1 MIRFLAVAA
10 FVCFVTFPS
19 PESRVPS
26 PGQVQAVRFHHV
38 HFRVGDPAVA
48 MNEAATKLGGTR
60 VIVPGLGVGVRT
72 DAEFV
77 LFDRLDESDPPD
89 LLQQDVARAYGSAVG
104 WLQSRGISAAPASWA
119 STRIVQ
125 AHAGRYHHL
134 GFVTGDYEDTIAR
147 IGVAPVKRTSESAL
161 FDAGGGVLVEIVRE
175 NDLPDAFWCPMH
187 PDVRSGTAGK
197 CPLCRMDLVPLPPPK
212 LGEYRMDVTLE
223 QNTGG
228 MTGMRLA
235 IREPDSNLLV
245 RAFRTVHEKTLHL
258 FIVSRDLEY
267 FAHVHPEQLKDGSF
281 RLDHP
286 LASGEYMLI
295 ADFLP
300 EDGPTQMIQ
309 RAIIVSKTGARGS
322 GPGARGSGLGAR
334 DSEDLRVSMKA
345 ENLVAG
351 KDGRLTFTVTDAKT
365 GTPVT
370 DLEPYLGA
378 PAHMLIV
385 RRDLSD
391 AVHEHPE
398 EHSTGGPTVS
408 FHPVMPAAGDYKL
421 WIQLQR
427 QGRVFT
433 FPFEVRAGQ

>member
-1 MIRFLAVAA
+1 MIRFLLAA
-10 FVCFVTFPS
+10 FVCFVAFQS
-19 PESRVPS
+19 PDQS
-26 PGQVQAVRFHHV
+26 QAVRFHHV

-60 VIVPGLGVGVRT
+60 VIVSGLGVGVRT
-72 DAEFV
+72 DDEFV

-89 LLQQDVARAYGSAVG
+89 LLQPDVARVYGSAVE
-104 WLQSRGISAAPASWA
+104 WLHSRGISAVPASWA

-125 AHAGRYHHL
+125 AHTGRYHHL
-134 GFVTGDYEDTIAR
+134 GFVTADYEATIGR
-147 IGVAPVKRTSESAL
+147 IGVTPVKRTSESAL

-175 NDLPDAFWCPMH
+175 NDLPDVFWCPMH

-197 CPLCRMDLVPLPPPK
+197 CPLCRMDLVPMPPPK

-223 QNTGG
+223 RNTGG

-235 IREPDSNLLV
+235 IREPASNLLV

-300 EDGPTQMIQ
+300 EDGTTQMIQ
-309 RAIIVSKTGARGS
+309 RAIIVSKTGAGGCAPVRPAS
-322 GPGARGSGLGAR
+322 AGLRA
-334 DSEDLRVSMKA
+334 
-345 ENLVAG
+345 N
-351 KDGRLTFTVTDAKT
+351 FTS
-365 GTPVT
+365 P
-370 DLEPYLGA
+370 
-378 PAHMLIV
+378 
-385 RRDLSD
+385 
-391 AVHEHPE
+391 
-398 EHSTGGPTVS
+398 
-408 FHPVMPAAGDYKL
+408 
-421 WIQLQR
+421 
-427 QGRVFT
+427 
-433 FPFEVRAGQ
+433 

>member
-1 MIRFLAVAA
+1 
-10 FVCFVTFPS
+10 
-19 PESRVPS
+19 
-26 PGQVQAVRFHHV
+26 
-38 HFRVGDPAVA
+38 
-48 MNEAATKLGGTR
+48 MNDAATKLEGTR

-72 DAEFV
+72 DDEFV

-89 LLQQDVARAYGSAVG
+89 LLQHDVARAYGSAVG

-125 AHAGRYHHL
+125 APAGRYHHL
-134 GFVTGDYEDTIAR
+134 GFVTADYEATIAR

-197 CPLCRMDLVPLPPPK
+197 CPLCRMDLVPMPPPK

-223 QNTGG
+223 RNTGG

-309 RAIIVSKTGARGS
+309 RAIIVSKTGAGGRAGRGS
-322 GPGARGSGLGAR
+322 AIQPAW
-334 DSEDLRVSMKA
+334 DDDLRVSMKA

-351 KDGRLTFTVTDAKT
+351 KEGRLTFTVTDAKT
-365 GTPVT
+365 GAPVT

-398 EHSTGGPTVS
+398 EQLTGGPTVS
-408 FHPVMPAAGDYKL
+408 FHPVIPAAGDYKL
-421 WIQLQR
+421 WIQFQR

>member
-1 MIRFLAVAA
+1 MIRFLLAA
-10 FVCFVTFPS
+10 FVCFVAFQS
-19 PESRVPS
+19 PDQP
-26 PGQVQAVRFHHV
+26 QAVRFHHV

-60 VIVPGLGVGVRT
+60 VIVSGLGVGVRT
-72 DAEFV
+72 DDEFV

-89 LLQQDVARAYGSAVG
+89 LLQPDVARAYGSAVG

-134 GFVTGDYEDTIAR
+134 GFVTADYEGTIGR
-147 IGVAPVKRTSESAL
+147 IGVTPVKRTSESAL

-197 CPLCRMDLVPLPPPK
+197 CPLCRMDLVPMPPPK

-300 EDGPTQMIQ
+300 EDGTTQMIQ
-309 RAIIVSKTGARGS
+309 RAIIVSKTGAGGS
-322 GPGARGSGLGAR
+322 APVEAGFSRPE
-334 DSEDLRVSMKA
+334 SELKVSMKA

-351 KDGRLTFTVTDAKT
+351 KEGRLTFTVTDAKT
-365 GTPVT
+365 GAPVT

-398 EHSTGGPTVS
+398 EHFTGGPTVS
-408 FHPVMPAAGDYKL
+408 FHPLIPAAGDYKL
-421 WIQLQR
+421 WIQFQR

-433 FPFEVRAGQ
+433 FPFDVRAGQ

>member
-1 MIRFLAVAA
+1 MIRFLLAA
-10 FVCFVTFPS
+10 FVCFVAFQS
-19 PESRVPS
+19 PDQS
-26 PGQVQAVRFHHV
+26 QAVRFHHV

-60 VIVPGLGVGVRT
+60 VIVSGLGVGVRT
-72 DAEFV
+72 DDEFV

-89 LLQQDVARAYGSAVG
+89 LLQPDVARAYGSAVG

-134 GFVTGDYEDTIAR
+134 GFVTADYEATIGR
-147 IGVAPVKRTSESAL
+147 IGVTPVKRTSESAL

-197 CPLCRMDLVPLPPPK
+197 CPLCRMDLVPMPPPK

-300 EDGPTQMIQ
+300 EDGTTQMIQ
-309 RAIIVSKTGARGS
+309 RAIIVSKTGAG
-322 GPGARGSGLGAR
+322 GSGLRGSDRAREKTSRLNESGGPRRREGGAADVHR
-334 DSEDLRVSMKA
+334 
-345 ENLVAG
+345 
-351 KDGRLTFTVTDAKT
+351 DGRKD
-365 GTPVT
+365 
-370 DLEPYLGA
+370 
-378 PAHMLIV
+378 
-385 RRDLSD
+385 RS
-391 AVHEHPE
+391 
-398 EHSTGGPTVS
+398 
-408 FHPVMPAAGDYKL
+408 AGDRPRT
-421 WIQLQR
+421 ISR
-427 QGRVFT
+427 S
-433 FPFEVRAGQ
+433 AGAHADRSTRSE